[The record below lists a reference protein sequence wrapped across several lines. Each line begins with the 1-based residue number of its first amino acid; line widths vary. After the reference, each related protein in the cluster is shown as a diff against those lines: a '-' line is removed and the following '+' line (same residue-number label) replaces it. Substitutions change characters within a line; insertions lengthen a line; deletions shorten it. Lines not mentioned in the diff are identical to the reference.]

1 LGNPSHNAHR
11 FETVTVYYRWHPLF
25 GQSLPVRQR
34 KRGTDGECFV
44 CKLADSTTLS
54 IPAWM
59 LDPECAH
66 LALGPPQIAVA
77 ALLELRD
84 LLSAL
89 QLASGFH
96 NTSLR
101 SFREEAAA
109 DEATSRTILQLNLS
123 FLNATATVIPGGKQK
138 ELTLALVELL
148 SSAAAEGVQPQANGG
163 DDESETHA

>member
-1 LGNPSHNAHR
+1 MPSAAPQPKGNPSHNAHR

-25 GQSLPVRQR
+25 GQSLEVRQR
-34 KRGTDGECFV
+34 KKGTDGEYVV
-44 CKLADSTTLS
+44 CQLANGTSLS

-59 LDPECAH
+59 LNPECAQ

-89 QLASGFH
+89 PFASGCP
-96 NTSLR
+96 LP

-109 DEATSRTILQLNLS
+109 DEATVRTVPAVESIVTDRDIVRDSRR
-123 FLNATATVIPGGKQK
+123 
-138 ELTLALVELL
+138 
-148 SSAAAEGVQPQANGG
+148 QA
-163 DDESETHA
+163 